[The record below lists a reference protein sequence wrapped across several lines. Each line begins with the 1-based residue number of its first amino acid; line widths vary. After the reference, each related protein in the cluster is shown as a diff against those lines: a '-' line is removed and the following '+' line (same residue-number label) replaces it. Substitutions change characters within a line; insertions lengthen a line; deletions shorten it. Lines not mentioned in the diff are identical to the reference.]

1 MLTVTN
7 ARKRLGGRGVLD
19 GVDLSCAAGDIVVI
33 RGPNGSGKS
42 TLLRAISGVLDL
54 DAGDVVIAG
63 HHLRSEPEQAKQRLG
78 YAPDGLESLP
88 DLRAVE
94 LLALV
99 RALRSLPAALEGD
112 EAEWRARLGFE
123 DVAPRRLLSLS
134 FGQRKRVALVAALS
148 GSPEVLL
155 LDEPSSGLDAE
166 ATATLVELILKGQR
180 RGRCHVIATND
191 GDFAARLGGRLHRFQ
206 AGRLLPDPG

>member
-1 MLTVTN
+1 MLTVMD
-7 ARKRLGGRGVLD
+7 ARKRLGARAVLD
-19 GVDLSCAAGDIVVI
+19 GVNLSCTAGEVALI

-63 HHLRSEPEQAKQRLG
+63 HSLRREPERAKEHLG

-88 DLRAVE
+88 DLRAGE
-94 LLALV
+94 LLSLV
-99 RALRSLPAALEGD
+99 RALRSLPARLEGD
-112 EAEWRARLGFE
+112 EAEWHSRLGFE
-123 DVAPRRLLSLS
+123 DLAQRRLLSLS

-148 GSPEVLL
+148 GSPALLL

-166 ATATLVELILKGQR
+166 AVTTLVDLILKGR
-180 RGRCHVIATND
+180 SRGRCHVITTND
-191 GDFAARLGGRLHRFQ
+191 GDFGARLGGTLHLFRG
-206 AGRLLPDPG
+206 GRLLSA